1 MLSKHKLYRSITVS
15 SVVVGIVIATVGAIA
30 FLREPIASADNAVRS
45 TSQSSEALTT
55 IQTVAQASAPETLEA
70 TVYRD
75 PSCGCCGAWVEHL
88 RSNGFQVSV
97 VQETNMDA
105 VKQEHNVPADLA
117 SCHTALINGA
127 VIEGHVPAADIKRF
141 LSQQSDAI
149 GLAVPGMPVGS
160 PGMEAGNTEE
170 PFTVFS
176 FDQQGNAEAFN
187 QYPS

>member
-1 MLSKHKLYRSITVS
+1 MLSKHKLYRPVIVS

-88 RSNGFQVSV
+88 RANGFQVAV
-97 VQETNMDA
+97 VQEPNMDA
-105 VKQEHNVPADLA
+105 MKQEHNVPANLA
-117 SCHTALINGA
+117 SCHTAIINGS
-127 VIEGHVPAADIKRF
+127 VIEGHVPASDIKRF
-141 LSQQSDAI
+141 LFQESDAI
-149 GLAVPGMPVGS
+149 VPGMPVGS
-160 PGMEAGNTEE
+160 PGMEAGDCPGCKHIACSNC
-170 PFTVFS
+170 VS
-176 FDQQGNAEAFN
+176 
-187 QYPS
+187 